1 VLPPP
6 SHRRQSKTK
15 EHIKKE
21 KARIKMAIGSE
32 KGVGFQQNLCKLCRT
47 PLTMV
52 IDVSKKKKELLIT
65 NNH

>member
-1 VLPPP
+1 
-6 SHRRQSKTK
+6 
-15 EHIKKE
+15 
-21 KARIKMAIGSE
+21 MAIGSE